1 VSAVLPVLWS
11 TAVKAAVVAELEQ
24 RRKRTMANLG
34 IFTRTSDGFT
44 GTVRTIDRSFPLEL
58 TVAAQKSKET
68 SPDYRGFSGQAEV
81 AAAWEQ
87 TSQKSGQDYVSVRIS
102 DPSLPRPIR
111 ANLVQTKAA
120 SDTYLLL
127 QRTR

>member
-1 VSAVLPVLWS
+1 
-11 TAVKAAVVAELEQ
+11 
-24 RRKRTMANLG
+24 MANLG
-34 IFTRTSDGFT
+34 IFTRTPDGFT

-58 TVAAQKSKET
+58 TVTAQKSKET

-102 DPSLPRPIR
+102 DPSLTRPIR
-111 ANLVQTKAA
+111 ANLVQTRAA
-120 SDTYLLL
+120 PDTYLLL